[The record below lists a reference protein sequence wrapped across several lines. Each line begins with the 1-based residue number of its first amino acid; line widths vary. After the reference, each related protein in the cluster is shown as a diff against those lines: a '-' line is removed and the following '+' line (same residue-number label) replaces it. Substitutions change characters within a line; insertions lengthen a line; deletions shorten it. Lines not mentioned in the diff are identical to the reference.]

1 LARSYLRQFCSN
13 NFFSTDPHPG
23 NLGIEVFPDDNKRL
37 PRLVFYDFGQA
48 CSLSNDQSRGI
59 LDVMESII
67 DLDARKSVM
76 AFRRMGVLKD
86 TADLRKVE
94 AKCQQNYDTG
104 MLLVKKRKKRSSTR
118 YGNSSSSSS
127 SSSSS
132 KSNSSMTQRYDD
144 IELEKRL
151 DDASSS
157 SLAPTAVGGE
167 KVNDVEIMGYFTLQ
181 SEYAFVARAL
191 SQLDGT

>member
-1 LARSYLRQFCSN
+1 MAHSYLRQFCSN
-13 NFFSTDPHPG
+13 KFFSTDPHPG
-23 NLGIEVFPDDNKRL
+23 NLGIEVFPNDNKRL

-118 YGNSSSSSS
+118 YGNSSSSS
-127 SSSSS
+127 

-157 SLAPTAVGGE
+157 LTPTAVGGE

>member
-1 LARSYLRQFCSN
+1 MAHSYLRQFCSN
-13 NFFSTDPHPG
+13 KFFSTDPHPG
-23 NLGIEVFPDDNKRL
+23 NLGIEVFPNDNKRL

-104 MLLVKKRKKRSSTR
+104 MLLVKKRKIRSSTR

-127 SSSSS
+127 SSS
-132 KSNSSMTQRYDD
+132 KSNSPMTQRYDD

-151 DDASSS
+151 DDASS

>member
-1 LARSYLRQFCSN
+1 
-13 NFFSTDPHPG
+13 
-23 NLGIEVFPDDNKRL
+23 
-37 PRLVFYDFGQA
+37 
-48 CSLSNDQSRGI
+48 
-59 LDVMESII
+59 MESII

-118 YGNSSSSSS
+118 YRNSSSS

-144 IELEKRL
+144 DIELEKRL

-157 SLAPTAVGGE
+157 LAPTAIGGE

>member
-1 LARSYLRQFCSN
+1 
-13 NFFSTDPHPG
+13 
-23 NLGIEVFPDDNKRL
+23 L

-48 CSLSNDQSRGI
+48 CSLSNDQARGI

-67 DLDARKSVM
+67 DLDAKKSVL
-76 AFRRMGVLKD
+76 AFSRMGVLKD
-86 TADLRKVE
+86 TADLQKVE

-104 MLLVKKRKKRSSTR
+104 MLLVKKRKKRSGTR
-118 YGNSSSSSS
+118 YGSSSSG
-127 SSSSS
+127 SSS
-132 KSNSSMTQRYDD
+132 KSNSSMNERYD

-151 DDASSS
+151 DDASS
-157 SLAPTAVGGE
+157 LTPTAVGSGE

-191 SQLDGT
+191 SQLDGTYRILFFLTYIHYFRHG

>member
-1 LARSYLRQFCSN
+1 MAHSYLRQFCSN
-13 NFFSTDPHPG
+13 KFFSTDPHPG
-23 NLGIEVFPDDNKRL
+23 NLGIEVFPNDNKRL

-104 MLLVKKRKKRSSTR
+104 MLLVKKRKIRSSTR

-127 SSSSS
+127 SS
-132 KSNSSMTQRYDD
+132 KSNSPMTQRYDD
-144 IELEKRL
+144 IELEKRF
-151 DDASSS
+151 DDASS

-181 SEYAFVARAL
+181 S
-191 SQLDGT
+191 